1 MSNSDHFECHSNFWP
16 KAFWPDLEC
25 QEFGRISISYLIS
38 CGRCKTGLKW
48 QELAISPPNNFILLL
63 LWTPMQDVKGQSPF
77 LSSSLHP
84 NLPPLPTSQF
94 PQSTLV
100 RRRPCLLIHPLVDL
114 LNFMEDWSSGTLRRS
129 LAARHPLPQ
138 LKPDPCL
145 RHIVGT
151 KGPHSALSPVNTRF
165 GINCIH
171 STENWDSA
179 SRSWNLTSNFSK
191 LAFLSLPS

>member
-25 QEFGRISISYLIS
+25 QEFGRISVSYSIS

-48 QELAISPPNNFILLL
+48 LAISPPLTLSPSFS
-63 LWTPMQDVKGQSPF
+63 TPMQDVKGQSPF
-77 LSSSLHP
+77 LSS
-84 NLPPLPTSQF
+84 NLLTTTPLPTSQF

-100 RRRPCLLIHPLVDL
+100 RRRTCLLIQPLADL

-129 LAARHPLPQ
+129 LASRHPLPQ
-138 LKPDPCL
+138 LKPDPSL
-145 RHIVGT
+145 RHIGT
-151 KGPHSALSPVNTRF
+151 KEPHSALCPVNTRF

>member
-25 QEFGRISISYLIS
+25 QEFGRISVSHSIS

-100 RRRPCLLIHPLVDL
+100 RRRTCLLIHHLPPCRPAQFHGRLV
-114 LNFMEDWSSGTLRRS
+114 FG
-129 LAARHPLPQ
+129 
-138 LKPDPCL
+138 
-145 RHIVGT
+145 
-151 KGPHSALSPVNTRF
+151 HSQALSRSEAPSPPVETWPQPQAHWHKRAALCSVNTRF

-171 STENWDSA
+171 LTENWDSA